1 MRMSI
6 FSVFCPILLQFCPTA
21 KERNLN
27 LKSNFTRKFTRD
39 ITREF
44 TRKLEC
50 QEKFWVSNLNTTVQL
65 ILVNN
70 LEILLIALRR
80 PNQ

>member
-1 MRMSI
+1 MSI
-6 FSVFCPILLQFCPTA
+6 FSVFYPILLQFCPTA
-21 KERNLN
+21 KESNLN
-27 LKSNFTRKFTRD
+27 LKSNFARKFTKD

-44 TRKLEC
+44 TQKLEY
-50 QEKFWVSNLNTTVQL
+50 QEKFWVSDLNTTVQQ